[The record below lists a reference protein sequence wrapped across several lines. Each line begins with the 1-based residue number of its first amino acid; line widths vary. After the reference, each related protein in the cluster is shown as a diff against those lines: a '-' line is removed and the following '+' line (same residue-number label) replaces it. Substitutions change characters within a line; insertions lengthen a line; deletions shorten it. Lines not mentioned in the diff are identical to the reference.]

1 MHTTKVISAFDKNVS
16 FEMCDLLPLFPLNT
30 YQDET
35 GLFIRLFKN
44 EAGAETDPAPKY
56 ICGNLLYV

>member
-1 MHTTKVISAFDKNVS
+1 MHTIKVISASDNNIS
-16 FEMCDLLPLFPLNT
+16 LEMRDFLPLFPLNT

-44 EAGAETDPAPKY
+44 EAGAETYPAPKKNIY
-56 ICGNLLYV
+56 GNLL